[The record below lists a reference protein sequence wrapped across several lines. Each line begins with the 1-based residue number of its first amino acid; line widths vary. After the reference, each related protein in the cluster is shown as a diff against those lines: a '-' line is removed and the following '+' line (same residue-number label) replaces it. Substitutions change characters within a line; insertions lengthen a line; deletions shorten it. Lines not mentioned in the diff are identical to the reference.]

1 MKKIILEILAYALAS
16 VIRILNTKKKA
27 HVDEKS
33 LVDDIVVKCDE
44 FVDAAKTASVNL
56 ITK

>member
-1 MKKIILEILAYALAS
+1 MLEILAYALATL
-16 VIRILNTKKKA
+16 IRILNTKKKA

-44 FVDAAKTASVNL
+44 FVDTAKTASASR

>member
-1 MKKIILEILAYALAS
+1 M
-16 VIRILNTKKKA
+16 IRILNTKKKA

>member
-1 MKKIILEILAYALAS
+1 M
-16 VIRILNTKKKA
+16 IRILNTKKKA

-44 FVDAAKTASVNL
+44 FVDTTKTASVNL
-56 ITK
+56 IAK